1 MKKVGNMELIDF
13 EEVLDERIGK
23 IGTPARDDF
32 EHQVEEA
39 VHAAEIGAA
48 VKKARTMQHLTQ
60 QQLGERVGVK
70 KAQISRIEKGHS
82 VTIPTISRVFKA
94 LGVGTATLDLGTIGK
109 VTLW

>member
-13 EEVLDERIGK
+13 EEVLDKRIGK

-48 VKKARTMQHLTQ
+48 VKK
-60 QQLGERVGVK
+60 RV
-70 KAQISRIEKGHS
+70 QCSISLNNSWANEL
-82 VTIPTISRVFKA
+82 A
-94 LGVGTATLDLGTIGK
+94 
-109 VTLW
+109 